1 SIIPNSSIFKW
12 LVNSWLIK
20 FFTSVEQPLTIL
32 KQFIPTRICYNWDS
46 PFSSQATSDR
56 GGFLGF

>member
-1 SIIPNSSIFKW
+1 HIYGIIPNSSIFKW

-20 FFTSVEQPLTIL
+20 FFISVEQSHCFKTI
-32 KQFIPTRICYNWDS
+32 FCYNWDN

-56 GGFLGF
+56 GGFFGF